1 MRTAKKRIHLSFLVA
16 KTQKLLFWG
25 LVGFALFLFGIYL
38 FWMNRIAM
46 QGYVLTK
53 FTEKN
58 ADLSSTI
65 EQLDARIARFE
76 TREYIAKRSEG
87 ENMIVRGRQHFVV
100 VKNVFTAQ
108 K

>member
-1 MRTAKKRIHLSFLVA
+1 MRTAKKRIRLSFLVA

-25 LVGFALFLFGIYL
+25 LVGFALFLFGVYL

-58 ADLSSTI
+58 AELSSTI
-65 EQLDARIARFE
+65 EQLEATLARFE
-76 TREYIAKRSEG
+76 TREYIAKKSAETG
-87 ENMIVRGRQHFVV
+87 MVTKGRQKFVIV
-100 VKNVFTAQ
+100 HKTLTAQ